1 MAIYY
6 TKIFEKN
13 YIICFFT
20 LLYSKVD
27 CQEKAKKKML
37 HNILYGLCIHIL
49 SHIFMKILIDILL
62 HIFDFKKNIENF
74 HDFFFVKKTMLEFFF
89 SFDFLAVLRL
99 L

>member
-1 MAIYY
+1 MTIYY

-20 LLYSKVD
+20 PLYSRVD

-62 HIFDFKKNIENF
+62 HIFDFKKILKIF
-74 HDFFFVKKTMLEFFF
+74 MIF
-89 SFDFLAVLRL
+89 SL
-99 L
+99 